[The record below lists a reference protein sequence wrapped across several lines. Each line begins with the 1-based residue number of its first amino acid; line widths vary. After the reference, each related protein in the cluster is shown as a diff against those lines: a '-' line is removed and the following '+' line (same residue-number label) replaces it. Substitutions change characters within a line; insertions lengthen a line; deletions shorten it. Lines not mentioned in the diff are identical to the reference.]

1 MAVCSSRCI
10 RSSCH
15 PLGRVAKNHVNL
27 KIILVNYL
35 VSVSLALVV
44 IPFVIPVLLI
54 FDVKDGLV
62 LIVR

>member
-1 MAVCSSRCI
+1 
-10 RSSCH
+10 
-15 PLGRVAKNHVNL
+15 VAKNHVNL

-54 FDVKDGLV
+54 SDVKDGLV
-62 LIVR
+62 LIVRQWNA